1 MKNDLSERMT
11 ALPASAYRQGV
22 TDICSPIAA
31 KVLWMYPQRMSG
43 ARFKRAS
50 VLHSHTFWEI
60 HVGVCGSA
68 IYSDCDNRF
77 FEIKAGKLVC
87 FPPGVAHCLHSCTED
102 ACRISLTLSMDAS
115 ITLAE
120 EARVV
125 EAEWLDA
132 WVRLCLT
139 AWEKNGVVTPY
150 LLEHAISSLLLL
162 LPLDH
167 TSIPPLPKG
176 EDARLTRAKR
186 YVLDHADQNVKVS
199 DVAAEVHLSVRQLER
214 IFYAAEGIS
223 IAEMIDRARL
233 NRAREL
239 LSDPVLTVLEVSER
253 LSFSN
258 EYNFIRFFKRLEGVT
273 PGKYRTSRERF

>member
-1 MKNDLSERMT
+1 MKNDLSERMM
-11 ALPASAYRQGV
+11 ALPNSAYKHGV
-22 TDICSPIAA
+22 GDIASPIAA
-31 KVLWMYPQRMSG
+31 EVLWIYPQRMSG

-68 IYSDCDNRF
+68 VYSDCDKRF
-77 FEIKAGKLVC
+77 FEIKAGRLVC

-102 ACRISLTLSMDAS
+102 ACRISLTLSMDEH

-120 EARVV
+120 DARV
-125 EAEWLDA
+125 EETEWLDA
-132 WVRLCLT
+132 WVRLCLA
-139 AWEKNGVVTPY
+139 AWEKNNVVTPY
-150 LLEHAISSLLLL
+150 LLKNAISSLLLL
-162 LPLDH
+162 LPFDH
-167 TSIPPLPKG
+167 SSISPLPRM

-186 YVLDHADQNVKVS
+186 YIWDHADQNVKVC

-214 IFYAAEGIS
+214 IFYAGEGIS

-239 LSDPVLTVLEVSER
+239 LSDPALTVLEVSER